1 MTAEK
6 QLDGIV
12 VECWSGFPRELGMNP
27 CLGLLEDAYTLA
39 CEGDLVLCIALL
51 LIRYLTGVFAFVGD
65 VYDVDLDSN
74 LLLVHCGAPASL
86 AANKRNVVLEKSHAS
101 QALGFE
107 TMTCKPRLDPGTV
120 TLLRLYGSGGNQ
132 LHMALGELINSDTSP
147 DLKVSV
153 RLTGDRW
160 HFLEHCYGNH
170 YIVAPGDVRKV
181 LQLLCKWLGI
191 TPVET

>member
-1 MTAEK
+1 MSAK
-6 QLDGIV
+6 MICYGAKA
-12 VECWSGFPRELGMNP
+12 RELMLKGVN
-27 CLGLLEDAYTLA
+27 TLA
-39 CEGDLVLCIALL
+39 NAVKVTMGPK
-51 LIRYLTGVFAFVGD
+51 G
-65 VYDVDLDSN
+65 
-74 LLLVHCGAPASL
+74 
-86 AANKRNVVLEKSHAS
+86 RNVVLEKSRAS

-153 RLTGDRW
+153 RLAGDRW

-170 YIVAPGDVRKV
+170 YIVAPGDVRKE